1 MVAAANYG
9 DLTGYEPISAADRT
23 TFLEQGWLLLRNV
36 LTDEHR
42 KLLEEAVDRVY
53 ADEQGAGNLTKDGT
67 LHLLG
72 FLTRDNLF
80 GDLLTH
86 PTTFPYLWG
95 LAGWN
100 IYTHHNHLD
109 VTPPTPEE
117 EPPSWGWHQDGY
129 RQNSDPELID
139 GSVPRPMFSLKV
151 AYVLSDLAETGRGGT
166 KIIPGSHLWNSLARP
181 ADTSVYNPDPEGTV
195 EITAN
200 PGDCFI
206 FDRRLWHSRSPNY
219 SDVTRKMLFIGYT
232 YRWIRPLDDMPVDRA
247 SAWWADRTPVQRQL
261 CGEGTHTANYWGIN
275 WDGYVDDEIPLRK
288 ELKSRGLLDRSI
300 PWLR

>member
-1 MVAAANYG
+1 VAGSFDYDG
-9 DLTGYEPISAADRT
+9 LTGYEPISDADRKE
-23 TFLEQGWLLLRNV
+23 FLDQGFLLVRNV
-36 LTDEHR
+36 LTPEHR
-42 KLLEEAVDRVY
+42 ASLEAAMDRVH
-53 ADEQGAGNLTKDGT
+53 DEENAAGNLATN

-72 FLTRDNLF
+72 FLTRDELF
-80 GDLLTH
+80 GRLLTH
-86 PTTFPYLWG
+86 PTVFPYMWG

-109 VTPPTPEE
+109 ITPPTPEE
-117 EPPSWGWHQDGY
+117 EAPSWGWHQDGY

-139 GSVPRPMFSLKV
+139 GSQPRPMFSLKV
-151 AYVLSDLAETGRGGT
+151 GYVLSDLSETGRGAT

-181 ADTSVYNPDPEGTV
+181 ADTTVHNPDPEGTV

-219 SDVTRKMLFIGYT
+219 SEHTRKMLFVGYT
-232 YRWIRPLDDMPVDRA
+232 YRWIRPLDDMPIDPA
-247 SAWWADRTPVQRQL
+247 SQWWADRTPVQRQL
-261 CGEGTHTANYWGIN
+261 CGDGTHTANYWGIN
-275 WDGYVDDEIPLRK
+275 WNGYIDDEIPLRK
-288 ELKSRGLLDRSI
+288 ELRSRGLLDRAI